1 VLFVFGVAAVPEVGK
16 PVLVLEKKVLLR
28 NCMDIVGITE
38 EGFLPT
44 ITKDPA
50 RLQAAL

>member
-1 VLFVFGVAAVPEVGK
+1 VFGVAELLEVEK
-16 PVLVLEKKVLLR
+16 PALVLEKKVLLR

-50 RLQAAL
+50 RIQAVL